1 MVVDASVGTLA
12 VAVVSGKGK
21 EWNNEA
27 KQYGDTKDWSGHD
40 LGVVVC
46 GFKTDA
52 PVHHLAV
59 GTHDARCKVSLLAL
73 LLEYE
78 AFGKE
83 RCSSSNSGTG
93 GTGSTE
99 EGHLPTSGASGA
111 SGATRPHTAAESGDD
126 GDDDGQER
134 KEQET
139 VRLRTDLGND

>member
-1 MVVDASVGTLA
+1 MPG
-12 VAVVSGKGK
+12 
-21 EWNNEA
+21 A
-27 KQYGDTKDWSGHD
+27 KFHFLHY
-40 LGVVVC
+40 
-46 GFKTDA
+46 
-52 PVHHLAV
+52 
-59 GTHDARCKVSLLAL
+59 
-73 LLEYE
+73 YE

-139 VRLRTDLGND
+139 VRLRTEILVMTNVHLYCLYNVSQVVSLWLQ

>member
-1 MVVDASVGTLA
+1 MATRKTGVATIWVWSFADLKPMPPSTTLQLEHTMP
-12 VAVVSGKGK
+12 G
-21 EWNNEA
+21 A
-27 KQYGDTKDWSGHD
+27 KFHFLHY
-40 LGVVVC
+40 
-46 GFKTDA
+46 
-52 PVHHLAV
+52 
-59 GTHDARCKVSLLAL
+59 
-73 LLEYE
+73 YE

-99 EGHLPTSGASGA
+99 DGHLPTSGASGA